1 MFTFRASEIKAS
13 TLASHSAIVI
23 THTHPDHLDIDTLKR
38 ILAVRQ
44 LEVHGNAEVARD
56 LAEVARALAEVG
68 ILCKAHGEGE
78 FSLLGFN
85 LQAIEAA
92 HEPILAA
99 TLPLMYAY
107 LIEGRV
113 LHVVDSFDEKLL
125 TFASPELLLAPGD
138 GTLSNGK
145 AGRSFYRGDQAQS
158 RLATA

>member
-56 LAEVARALAEVG
+56 LAEVG